1 MGKIAD
7 VSKYQGNVDWE
18 KARKELDFVIF
29 RASCGLGE
37 DGRYVE
43 NTSKCELP
51 YGAYHYV
58 IAGTAARAREEA
70 RYFVEETRKAKRRPN
85 FYIADIEHEN
95 QTETTT
101 EPVCVAFLN
110 ELRKLGCKKVGLYI
124 NRKYKYAGKAIEM
137 CDIMWIPHWGA
148 NNGEVPGDESKPPYP
163 HDLWQYTSHGRVEGI
178 DGNVDLSQMTGTKP
192 LEYFTEECGELKLGD
207 RVLKAGDEGSD
218 VKELQE
224 KLVEMGFKLPKY
236 GVDAE
241 FGDETE
247 KALKA
252 WQKRSGL
259 EESGKFSEADYKALC
274 QSDEK
279 PEKGGLFQAIIEL
292 LLTLARFIQNALR
305 KER

>member
-1 MGKIAD
+1 MRKIAD
-7 VSKYQGNVDWE
+7 VSKYQGDVDWE

-29 RASCGLGE
+29 RASCGMGE
-37 DGRYVE
+37 DGRYTE

-70 RYFVEETRKAKRRPN
+70 RFFVAETRKAKKRPN

-110 ELRKLGCKKVGLYI
+110 ELRKLGCKKIGLYI
-124 NRKYKYAGKAIEM
+124 NRKYKYAGKAVKM

-148 NNGEVPGDESKPPYP
+148 NNGEVPGDASKPQYP
-163 HDLWQYTSHGRVEGI
+163 HDLWQYTSLGRVDGI

-192 LEYFTEECGELKLGD
+192 LEYFTEECDELKLGD
-207 RVLKAGDEGSD
+207 RGLKAGDEGSD

-224 KLVEMGFKLPKY
+224 KLVELGFELPKY
-236 GVDAE
+236 GADAE

-259 EESGKFSEADYKALC
+259 EESGEFGKTDYKALC
-274 QSDEK
+274 QPEKK

-292 LLTLARFIQNALR
+292 LLALARFIQNRLKKDR
-305 KER
+305 

>member
-1 MGKIAD
+1 M
-7 VSKYQGNVDWE
+7 
-18 KARKELDFVIF
+18 IF
-29 RASCGLGE
+29 RASCGLRE
-37 DGRYVE
+37 DGRYIE

-70 RYFVEETRKAKRRPN
+70 RFFVAETRKAKKRPN

-110 ELRKLGCKKVGLYI
+110 ELRKLGCKKIGLYI
-124 NRKYKYAGKAIEM
+124 NRKYKYAGKAVEM

-148 NNGEVPGDESKPPYP
+148 NNGEDPGDASKPQYP
-163 HDLWQYTSHGRVEGI
+163 HDLWQYTSRGRVDGI

-192 LEYFTEECGELKLGD
+192 LEYFTEECNELKLGD
-207 RVLKAGDEGSD
+207 RGLKAGDEGSD

-224 KLVEMGFKLPKY
+224 KLVELGFELPKY
-236 GVDAE
+236 GADAE
-241 FGDETE
+241 FGGETE

-252 WQKRSGL
+252 WQKQSGL
-259 EESGKFSEADYKALC
+259 EESGEFSEADYKALC

-305 KER
+305 KDR